1 MDEMSRHGAGA
12 FVHSSGFDRTSQML
26 VEQAIIRD
34 LHEPVVD
41 AVVRH
46 VHNAYTDTLPGL
58 PYCEMPVIAITGEP
72 IIYCR
77 YSE

>member
-1 MDEMSRHGAGA
+1 
-12 FVHSSGFDRTSQML
+12 ML